1 MSTVTR
7 TAAAPYRTLWHR
19 GTAIGG
25 GLRDRAASGLRDR
38 ADRRLGQVGRHF
50 TRVFCMTAEWS
61 SLSISTTSFEERKTI
76 FQENLPAAIQAGD
89 LVLDDPDH
97 RAKLF
102 ALLSSTLRV
111 RNPPSIS
118 TLPPPP
124 SFLPSLPHIPFPS
137 SLSIPSLFP
146 TLLSPPPLH
155 HSSSLSPIPPPP
167 NPTQSLPSTPSIP
180 PTPSITHIAR
190 FHGRRRVLLFV
201 FAIRASIFFVLSVCL
216 SLPTRS
222 FYSLPSPPPLPTS
235 HLPRSTLPL
244 P

>member
-111 RNPPSIS
+111 RNPP
-118 TLPPPP
+118 LPPPPPPPPFLHSLP
-124 SFLPSLPHIPFPS
+124 SFLPSLISPFHLPFPS
-137 SLSIPSLFP
+137 LHSFQPSFP
-146 TLLSPPPLH
+146 L
-155 HSSSLSPIPPPP
+155 
-167 NPTQSLPSTPSIP
+167 
-180 PTPSITHIAR
+180 
-190 FHGRRRVLLFV
+190 LLFTIHP
-201 FAIRASIFFVLSVCL
+201 F
-216 SLPTRS
+216 PP
-222 FYSLPSPPPLPTS
+222 YPPLPIPLNPFHPPHPS
-235 HLPRSTLPL
+235 HPPHLSHT
-244 P
+244 